1 MEQRASTADK
11 LHVLVH
17 SGLREHFDSPPAT
30 LSTIRS
36 GLDHVDFV
44 DDACLTAPGTVL
56 CLPVLIPV
64 ASEFQAEGLRAV
76 RVRHPLSLLIAVT
89 DDVTGYRTYY
99 AIRSG
104 ASFVLNLAIPGE
116 SQVDMLYAQLRAHRM
131 TMSAVRLHL
140 AHADHQGH
148 EGHDGHEGHQEHG
161 SHQRARGDAAARD
174 HVPRH
179 AAEHRCPDIGVRHDD
194 ERFALGHRPP
204 QPAATAPATTS
215 DTGLLR
221 LLRTSMTVSEIAR
234 TYYCSERSMYRR
246 IRKLYDDLGI
256 RSRTELMSLAIGP
269 NPPPRLLLPGPAAG
283 RTDGPR
289 DGPRRSTEAIGR
301 SADSRVDRF
310 QQPEE
315 SDLHIP
321 VDGQP

>member
-17 SGLREHFDSPPAT
+17 SGLRDHFDSPPAT

-148 EGHDGHEGHQEHG
+148 DGHEAHEAHEGHQEHG
-161 SHQRARGDAAARD
+161 IPLRAHGDETARD

-194 ERFALGHRPP
+194 ERFALDHRPP
-204 QPAATAPATTS
+204 RPAATVPATTS

-221 LLRTSMTVSEIAR
+221 LLRTPMTVSEIAR

-269 NPPPRLLLPGPAAG
+269 NPPPRLLLPGPAVG
-283 RTDGPR
+283 RADDPR
-289 DGPRRSTEAIGR
+289 DGPCDGPLRSTGAIGR
-301 SADSRVDRF
+301 SADSRVD
-310 QQPEE
+310 
-315 SDLHIP
+315 
-321 VDGQP
+321 

>member
-11 LHVLVH
+11 LHVLAH

-44 DDACLTAPGTVL
+44 DDACLTAPGTAL

-76 RVRHPLSLLIAVT
+76 RIRHPLSLLIAVT
-89 DDVTGYRTYY
+89 DDVSGYRTYY

-131 TMSAVRLHL
+131 TMSAVRIHL
-140 AHADHQGH
+140 AHPEHQGH
-148 EGHDGHEGHQEHG
+148 AGHEGLG
-161 SHQRARGDAAARD
+161 SHQHDHGDEAVRD
-174 HVPRH
+174 HVRRDA
-179 AAEHRCPDIGVRHDD
+179 AAEHRCPDIGIGHDD
-194 ERFALGHRPP
+194 ERLAPDRRPP
-204 QPAATAPATTS
+204 RPAAAAAATTS

-269 NPPPRLLLPGPAAG
+269 NPPPRLLLPGPADCSRGGSGPCHPA
-283 RTDGPR
+283 DGPAGVR
-289 DGPRRSTEAIGR
+289 VDGPADGIRRSAGAIGR
-301 SADSRVDRF
+301 SADTRVD
-310 QQPEE
+310 
-315 SDLHIP
+315 
-321 VDGQP
+321 